1 MLTVKEEQSLVA
13 DLSPSQRRKFSQ
25 DQVMMMKAEP
35 VAGITQLI
43 NFKAREFGIKPTTLI
58 EELVH
63 MKFCEISRR
72 PLAERFSRYNYTC
85 KWFDYYLGMY
95 VIQNPFRDFFG
106 EHLLS
111 FGTNLDKKNFGQ
123 CMTPFDLA
131 QVLATLAT
139 SRETSESV
147 LPRRISDFCCGTGSM
162 VLANL
167 GQVKANTIEVY
178 VNDIDSVMVE
188 MCHVQLFYNTLLHL
202 PEKNVSVYSYCS
214 NAITEYNTKDGKSRL
229 YAYFRTSSEMEQAA

>member
-1 MLTVKEEQSLVA
+1 
-13 DLSPSQRRKFSQ
+13 
-25 DQVMMMKAEP
+25 MMMKLEP
-35 VAGITQLI
+35 VEGLTKLI
-43 NFKAREFGIKPTTLI
+43 NFKASEFRIKPSSLI
-58 EELVH
+58 EDLVH

-72 PLAERFSRYNYTC
+72 PLAQRFSRYNYTF
-85 KWFDYYLGMY
+85 KWFYYYLGMY

-131 QVLATLAT
+131 RLIATIAA
-139 SRETSESV
+139 SRETSDNT

-178 VNDIDSVMVE
+178 ANDIDPVMVE
-188 MCHVQLFYNTLLHL
+188 MCHIQLYYNTLLHL
-202 PEKNVSVYSYCS
+202 PEKNVSVHSYCS

-229 YAYFRTSSEMEQAA
+229 YAYFRTSSEVEQAA